1 MKKKLLLTGL
11 FAVIILHVV
20 AQTDV
25 VPNFGFENWSEING
39 MLEPDNWTVE
49 KITTSET
56 DSYGT
61 INVLGVVSSTSQAND
76 SYTGNYALK
85 LYSKP
90 SFTVNYT
97 NETLSLL
104 GKIYS
109 FFPISARHTTLNGY
123 YKFTSENGDSCQ
135 FIIAMYKHGY
145 VNPINSAYGNMV
157 GYGSIC
163 KSTSSSY
170 NSFSVT
176 VNYFDASTIPDSAN
190 ISISAYKQIN
200 FTTMAMLSPL
210 GSNSELYVDKL
221 TFDGFASG
229 INTTTNTVKGV
240 TLSPNPA
247 TNAFQ
252 VTEMEGIATLSLSD
266 INGKLLLSK
275 DVRANETVPV
285 STLPNGIYLVSIKSK
300 NTMVTKKLVI
310 QR

>member
-25 VPNFGFENWSEING
+25 VPNFDFENWSYVNG
-39 MLEPDNWTVE
+39 MLEPDNWSIE

-85 LYSKP
+85 LYSNP
-90 SFTVNYT
+90 SFTVAYT
-97 NETLSLL
+97 NEKLSLL

-123 YKFTSENGDSCQ
+123 YKFKPENGDSCQ
-135 FIIAMYKHGY
+135 FIITMYKHGY
-145 VNPINSAYGNMV
+145 VNPINSSYGNMV

-163 KSTSSSY
+163 KSTISSY
-170 NSFSVT
+170 NSFSVS

-200 FTTMAMLSPL
+200 FTTMAKLSPL
-210 GSNSELYVDKL
+210 GSYSELYVDKL

-252 VTEMEGIATLSLSD
+252 VTEMEGTATISLSD

-285 STLPNGIYLVSIKSK
+285 RTLPNGIYLVSIKSK